1 MRDGNIKPISPSR
14 KDTAPNAGSGSC
26 PRKRKYDVE
35 QRRKYDVKK
44 KYVVKQRRKY
54 DARKREI
61 CMMLNREI

>member
-44 KYVVKQRRKY
+44 NMLLNRGGNMMLEKGKYV
-54 DARKREI
+54 
-61 CMMLNREI
+61 